1 MKVESKLFFDRDCVH
16 WVATQPRRNQTMSSR
31 NYSPFDHVLLNVDQA
46 LRTVFGRP
54 QSTGRADPARAA
66 ADHPLSDQ
74 EKQHSAGLMRVNHV
88 GEVCAQALYQG
99 QALTARTATVREAM
113 QAAAREENDH
123 LDWCE
128 ARVKALDSHLSYL
141 NPLWYAG
148 AFGIGAVA
156 GAAGD
161 QWSLGFVAET
171 ERQVARHLER
181 HLRELPSQDHKS
193 RAVLEQMHAD
203 ESKHATTAMEA
214 GGRELPAP
222 IRGLMKLASK
232 VMTVTAYRI

>member
-1 MKVESKLFFDRDCVH
+1 MESRSY
-16 WVATQPRRNQTMSSR
+16 T
-31 NYSPFDHVLLNVDQA
+31 PFDHLLVNVDQA

-54 QSTGRADPARAA
+54 QTTGRPDPARTAE
-66 ADHPLSDQ
+66 DSQLSAQ
-74 EKQHSAGLMRVNHV
+74 EMRHAAGLMRVNHV

-99 QALTARTATVREAM
+99 QAVTARTARVREAM
-113 QAAAREENDH
+113 QEAAREENDH

-128 ARVKALDSHLSYL
+128 ARVKALDSHVSYL

-148 AFGIGAVA
+148 AFGIGAAA

-161 QWSLGFVAET
+161 AWSLGFVAET

-181 HLRELPSQDHKS
+181 HLRELPSADHKS
-193 RAVLEQMHAD
+193 RAVLEQMHLD
-203 ESKHATTAMEA
+203 ESRHATTAMEA
-214 GGRELPAP
+214 GARELPAP
-222 IRGLMKLASK
+222 IKGLMKLASK